1 MIKVI
6 IDIKIST
13 GIYHA
18 MANNILSVKFSLF
31 GLPARIEGIVIIKY
45 GIIKTDINDKC
56 KK

>member
-1 MIKVI
+1 MMIKVI

-45 GIIKTDINDKC
+45 GIIKVGLKIFL
-56 KK
+56 